1 MGDVCTVRYDCYT
14 LSPIIPAAAGSRN
27 NGRHEQQQQ
36 RKRTWIDGNFN
47 HTKTGKM
54 CIIEEEKKLLLLLE
68 NENEIKA
75 KKNDDQLLSQK
86 WPFRHHH
93 HHHHHLQN
101 DDDNRLL
108 SLPLEFEIG
117 RGDVIRGLEVGVQR
131 MYVGD
136 IIEITIPHLFAY
148 SERGHDHNYLQSHS
162 HPQNQ
167 NQNQISNSIRPKTD
181 LVMIV
186 KLIHINIS
194 QQNKKNYIPP
204 LALPQQPLIKNND
217 DNDGNNNVDSSN
229 SNDHGDNYD
238 NNNDNP
244 TRIGTRGNII
254 TLFIHGF
261 CEGLFLIFMVMVV
274 LFILFVPIIIL
285 LFSHINEDENDDSLQ
300 VFVNKLRGDI
310 RSLLL

>member
-1 MGDVCTVRYDCYT
+1 
-14 LSPIIPAAAGSRN
+14 
-27 NGRHEQQQQ
+27 
-36 RKRTWIDGNFN
+36 
-47 HTKTGKM
+47 
-54 CIIEEEKKLLLLLE
+54 
-68 NENEIKA
+68 
-75 KKNDDQLLSQK
+75 
-86 WPFRHHH
+86 
-93 HHHHHLQN
+93 
-101 DDDNRLL
+101 
-108 SLPLEFEIG
+108 
-117 RGDVIRGLEVGVQR
+117 
-131 MYVGD
+131 
-136 IIEITIPHLFAY
+136 
-148 SERGHDHNYLQSHS
+148 
-162 HPQNQ
+162 
-167 NQNQISNSIRPKTD
+167 
-181 LVMIV
+181 MIV

-229 SNDHGDNYD
+229 SNDRGDNYD

-285 LFSHINEDENDDSLQ
+285 LFSHINEDDNDDSLQ

>member
-1 MGDVCTVRYDCYT
+1 MVLSLLLSSLFGIEIRNPEQIPITDKSISTNNKPGMGILIRTLLSKRRKRGEIMHADNSNNNNNNNNISYNNELIKLGDVCTVRYDCYT

-86 WPFRHHH
+86 LPFRHHP
-93 HHHHHLQN
+93 HHHLQN

-148 SERGHDHNYLQSHS
+148 SERGHDHNYLQS
-162 HPQNQ
+162 QNQ
-167 NQNQISNSIRPKTD
+167 NQNQI
-181 LVMIV
+181 
-186 KLIHINIS
+186 
-194 QQNKKNYIPP
+194 
-204 LALPQQPLIKNND
+204 ND
-217 DNDGNNNVDSSN
+217 
-229 SNDHGDNYD
+229 
-238 NNNDNP
+238 
-244 TRIGTRGNII
+244 
-254 TLFIHGF
+254 
-261 CEGLFLIFMVMVV
+261 
-274 LFILFVPIIIL
+274 
-285 LFSHINEDENDDSLQ
+285 NDDSLQ